1 MKFAD
6 FLRNNKEKMN
16 NKKYKENVEF
26 LLNKVFEGNDDFI
39 TDIPSSLKKELLS
52 ANNEDKNSLLMD
64 SFYELNNSHDNM
76 FRNCFNKYDQS
87 IINAIEYLAQYDP
100 DARIDIDNKKSF
112 ELRVKIKNFYY
123 KNRSIN
129 IRFIYTKLSFSD
141 VVLFCDLEENVDDAF
156 INNLENE
163 GFQVKDN
170 YIYW

>member
-39 TDIPSSLKKELLS
+39 TNIPSTLKKKLLS
-52 ANNEDKNSLLMD
+52 ANNEGKSSLSLD
-64 SFYELNNSHDNM
+64 SYYEVNDNM
-76 FRNCFNKYDQS
+76 FKKIFYKNKYNQS
-87 IINAIEYLAQYDP
+87 IADTIKYLAQYDP
-100 DARIDIDNKKSF
+100 SARIDIDNKKSF
-112 ELRVKIKNFYY
+112 ELRVNIKNFYY

-129 IRFIYTKLSFSD
+129 IQFIYTKLSFSD
-141 VVLFCDLEENVDDAF
+141 AVLFCNLEENVDNAF
-156 INNLENE
+156 IKNLENE